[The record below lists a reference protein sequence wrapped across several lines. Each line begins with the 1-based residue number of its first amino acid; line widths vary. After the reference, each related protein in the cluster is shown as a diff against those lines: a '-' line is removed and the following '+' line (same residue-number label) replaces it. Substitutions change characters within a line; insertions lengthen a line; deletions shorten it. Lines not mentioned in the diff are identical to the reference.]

1 MKKFSILAV
10 FSLLQVGL
18 LPAQSLLDVSFGSS
32 QQDNLAFQVAFRKQI
47 SSTFRAGVQ
56 VQYGMP
62 NYRFISAITFED
74 MGYSTTVS
82 VPMTFRINDEEG
94 FQLNLVVNPGIRLQG
109 VEQSETNNINGDYR
123 STAISFEPGLLVN
136 IPSGEKVNFQS
147 GITFPILYE
156 IDPEA
161 LFENQTTLLHAGM
174 SYRASDRSIAFIRT
188 NMGSA
193 WGASGDSQKFLW
205 SAQIGIRLVLSK
217 NSNPFNSIIEG
228 SL

>member
-1 MKKFSILAV
+1 MKKVIYLTITCVLLIS
-10 FSLLQVGL
+10 SLQ
-18 LPAQSLLDVSFGSS
+18 AQSLLDVSFGSS
-32 QQDNLAFQVAFRKQI
+32 QQDDVAFQVAYRKQV
-47 SSTFRAGVQ
+47 TQKFRAGLQ

-74 MGYSTTVS
+74 MGYSTTIS
-82 VPMTFRINDEEG
+82 VPMTFRINEEEG
-94 FQLNLVVNPGIRLQG
+94 IQLNLVVNPGIRFQG
-109 VEQSETNNINGDYR
+109 VLKSETNNANGDYR

-136 IPSGEKVNFQS
+136 IPTGEKLNIQS

-174 SYRASDRSIAFIRT
+174 SYNVGDRSTAFIRT

-205 SAQIGIRLVLSK
+205 SGQIGLRLVLGK
-217 NSNPFNSIIEG
+217 NSNPFNPIIEG